1 MRWGLAMERRR
12 TLEYPPMIRFSLFGV
27 SVNVQPAV
35 LLMLAVLGSF
45 LGVDAAPQ
53 WLSVSMFVVVGF
65 FCLLSHEMG
74 HALVG
79 RCLGGGSPKV
89 VVSWLGGDCC
99 NPDGVLTRG
108 QGLFMTAAGP
118 LFTLMEA
125 AIAALLLC
133 WQCGDWQAG
142 LSFAANAV
150 FGRFAP
156 DAYGGCSSAVV
167 LFLAYTVQVGTW
179 WAVLNLL
186 PIFPLDGGQI
196 MHGLMVSPRRMH
208 IISLSTALCCMLL
221 CAALGFWLMILFLG
235 FLAYF
240 NYRCLWYTSH

>member
-1 MRWGLAMERRR
+1 MLGRMMRWGLAIERRR

-99 NPDGVLTRG
+99 NPDGVFTRG

-118 LFTLMEA
+118 LFD
-125 AIAALLLC
+125 
-133 WQCGDWQAG
+133 GSRD
-142 LSFAANAV
+142 
-150 FGRFAP
+150 
-156 DAYGGCSSAVV
+156 SSA
-167 LFLAYTVQVGTW
+167 A
-179 WAVLNLL
+179 AVLAVR
-186 PIFPLDGGQI
+186 
-196 MHGLMVSPRRMH
+196 GLAGRLEICRQR
-208 IISLSTALCCMLL
+208 C
-221 CAALGFWLMILFLG
+221 FWSV
-235 FLAYF
+235 
-240 NYRCLWYTSH
+240 CT